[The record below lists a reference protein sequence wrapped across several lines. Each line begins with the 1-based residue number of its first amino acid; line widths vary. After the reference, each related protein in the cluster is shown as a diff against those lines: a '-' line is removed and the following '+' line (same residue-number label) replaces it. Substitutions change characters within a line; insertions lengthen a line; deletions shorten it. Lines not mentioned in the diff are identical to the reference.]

1 MQPASLDPANTP
13 IDLVF
18 NVVDESVWADANG
31 LPGNTVNNSLNPNN
45 LRPYQVFSKINNYTG
60 KRLAGFKVIVGTG
73 TGSCVQ
79 VGQCARNRGKA
90 ANFARPE

>member
-18 NVVDESVWADANG
+18 NVVDEAHALTPNPDG
-31 LPGNTVNNSLNPNN
+31 LPGDTTSNPLK

-60 KRLAGFKVIVGTG
+60 KRLAGYKIVVGTG
-73 TGSCVQ
+73 TGRAFQ
-79 VGQCARNRGKA
+79 IGQ
-90 ANFARPE
+90 